1 LAAYGGAVTTL
12 MINWVGVGPSNVHE
26 VVTHVVV
33 SELSRVQDLTAA
45 AAAAATT
52 AAAATASVRVRR
64 TMQHIVVAKEQ
75 GVVETLAPGVGVDAH
90 HLTRLSL
97 VSVPSLFGRGEV
109 ADASA
114 GVTDETEPH
123 KNEG

>member
-1 LAAYGGAVTTL
+1 

-45 AAAAATT
+45 AAAAT
-52 AAAATASVRVRR
+52 AAAATASVRGRR

-97 VSVPSLFGRGEV
+97 VKMLNFCGLFL
-109 ADASA
+109 A
-114 GVTDETEPH
+114 
-123 KNEG
+123 